1 MSSSSPNVSFAAS
14 AADRAQTTI
23 THARFD
29 ALARAALNRA
39 GACILL
45 VLLCPLFLL
54 VALAIRLDSRGPVF
68 FVQQRGGLNGRPID
82 VVKFRSMH
90 VHAPDAAAVVR
101 QARRGDPRITRV
113 GAFLRR
119 TSLDE
124 LPQLINVLNG
134 TMALVGPRPHALSHD
149 AQYSA
154 LILNYAGRQAV
165 KPGLTGWAQVHG
177 LRGETETLD
186 KMQNRINHD
195 LWYVRH
201 QSFALDLRILA
212 RSAHF
217 VLGDQAAY

>member
-1 MSSSSPNVSFAAS
+1 MSTSIPNVPCASFAGETVS
-14 AADRAQTTI
+14 IRMSRT
-23 THARFD
+23 RLD

-39 GACILL
+39 GALALL
-45 VLLCPLFLL
+45 VLLSPVFLL
-54 VALAIRLDSRGPVF
+54 VALAIRLDSKGPVF
-68 FVQQRGGLNGRPID
+68 FVQKRGGLNGRAID
-82 VVKFRSMH
+82 VFKFRSMY
-90 VHAPDAAAVVR
+90 VQAPDAAATVR
-101 QARRGDPRITRV
+101 QARRGDPRVTRI

-124 LPQLINVLNG
+124 LPQLLNVFNG

-149 AQYSA
+149 AHYGA
-154 LILNYAGRQAV
+154 LIVNYGGRHAV
-165 KPGLTGWAQVHG
+165 KPGLTGWAQVNG

-186 KMQNRINHD
+186 KMQARVDHD
-195 LWYVRH
+195 IWYVRH